1 MSRFFILWAV
11 LVIGCAVAVGVVVFL
26 CWLMRTLDERFGGWA
41 VALAA
46 IVLGSAFVAF
56 VLTRPGVL
64 P

>member
-1 MSRFFILWAV
+1 MSRFFVLWAV
-11 LVIGCAVAVGVVVFL
+11 FAISCAVTVGVVAFL

-41 VALAA
+41 VGIAM
-46 IVLGSAFVAF
+46 IVLGSAFMAF